1 MLPSQET
8 KCSSATHDILK
19 NKKKI
24 KKCKET
30 SLSSLLLITGILL
43 KAQVEAIT
51 ERRAPER
58 GNL

>member
-8 KCSSATHDILK
+8 KCSSATHGILK
-19 NKKKI
+19 NKKI